1 MSGMRNT
8 LIFNCDKCSIHLP
21 FSGTMHTMYQL
32 DPLDARILLA
42 LDQDPNA
49 TILALAQT
57 LGVARNTVHARLR
70 RLSEGEVMGPAS
82 KRLDP
87 RALGYDLMAF
97 VELSIR
103 QGTSEDAQT
112 ALRKIPEIIE
122 IYATTGDSDLRV
134 RLVAKGTSDLHRITN
149 LILETPGLLRTTTSI
164 SLLEVMPWR
173 MSSLL
178 QREAESR

>member
-1 MSGMRNT
+1 
-8 LIFNCDKCSIHLP
+8 
-21 FSGTMHTMYQL
+21 MYQL
-32 DPLDARILLA
+32 DSLDARILLA
-42 LDQDPNA
+42 LDHNPNA

-70 RLSEGEVMGPAS
+70 RLTEGEVLGPVS

-87 RALGYDLMAF
+87 RALGYDLTAF
-97 VELSIR
+97 LELSIR
-103 QGTSEDAQT
+103 QGTSENAQA

-134 RLVAKGTSDLHRITN
+134 RLVAKGTADLHRITN

-164 SLLEVMPWR
+164 ALLEAMPMR
-173 MSSLL
+173 LSALL
-178 QREAESR
+178 HRAAEGAQG

>member
-1 MSGMRNT
+1 M
-8 LIFNCDKCSIHLP
+8 LP
-21 FSGTMHTMYQL
+21 TMYRL
-32 DPLDARILLA
+32 DPLDARILMA
-42 LDQDPNA
+42 LDKDPNA
-49 TILALAQT
+49 TILALAHT

-70 RLSEGEVMGPAS
+70 RLSEGAVMGPVS
-82 KRLDP
+82 QRLNP

-103 QGTSEDAQT
+103 QGTSEDAQK
-112 ALRKIPEIIE
+112 ALLKIPKIIE

-164 SLLEVMPWR
+164 SLLEAMPLR

-178 QREAESR
+178 QREADRS